1 MSYINKDTIISTAE
15 SNSLNVSHKFVYN
28 LYVDNETTIDD
39 STIIETGINNKYRY
53 IEIDIQNTRTFNNTI
68 RGANTNQT
76 LNMLN
81 LSAES
86 SNYLSALSRN
96 NFDIDKALL
105 FNKLYDYDNT
115 KSVFYNKTQSDIDA
129 SKEYYLQT
137 NNSDMNFFNIA
148 NKNNKVLLN
157 RKELN
162 AIQEKESNHTF
173 PSENELNILSNY
185 NNIVL
190 NLAERQNILQSSLS
204 KNIFSNFVSYAKG
217 NSIDAYNLT
226 KPSLNSDFNAEC
238 YKTGLLVEKYKLK
251 DDGSYEI
258 LTNYYIHTKEDYC
271 IKDEAIKYGET
282 YLYICS
288 EVFNYAVFDS
298 EQDEYYKYLVC
309 DYPFFTLPIVCKEYD
324 KPNPPD
330 VVRATYSVENDKL
343 KLFWQPP
350 SNYQGDAKGY
360 QILKRSSLE
369 EPYTVIA
376 QLEFHSANEKIER
389 IESISEDVILSMPGD
404 NQNYFIDEDFD
415 PGKVSIYAVRTLD
428 AHGLLSDYSSQIA
441 VFYKYLENYL
451 EVDLVSRVGAPLEM
465 PNLYIPRKTKLF
477 ENEEFAVTNL
487 PLYSNKKEITV
498 MLTPDYYKVKDL
510 DSDNDSDKSNLLK
523 GNYLFTL
530 FKLNNQV
537 KYEENIEIKNFFY
550 EKIVARWNY
559 ILYKTI
565 YMIIIRIN
573 RRN

>member
-39 STIIETGINNKYRY
+39 LTIIETGINNKYRY
-53 IEIDIQNTRTFNNTI
+53 IEIDIQNTRTSI
-68 RGANTNQT
+68 
-76 LNMLN
+76 LPDPII
-81 LSAES
+81 S
-86 SNYLSALSRN
+86 SFLENKSRD
-96 NFDIDKALL
+96 NFDSNQALM

-115 KSVFYNKTQSDIDA
+115 KAVFYNKTASNIDDIK
-129 SKEYYLQT
+129 SYYLQAGD
-137 NNSDMNFFNIA
+137 SVPSIFDIA
-148 NKNNKVLLN
+148 NKNNKSLLD
-157 RKELN
+157 RKSLGV
-162 AIQEKESNHTF
+162 IQEKEANHTF
-173 PSENELNILSNY
+173 PSENEDNITENY
-185 NNIVL
+185 NNVIL
-190 NLAERQNILQSSLS
+190 NLGERQNILQSSLS
-204 KNIFSNFVSYAKG
+204 ENIFSNFVSYAKG
-217 NSIDAYNLT
+217 DNIRIYTRD
-226 KPSLNSDFNAEC
+226 SLKSDSSKFNAVY
-238 YKTGLLVEKYKLK
+238 YKSGLLVEKYKLK

-258 LTNYYIHTKEDYC
+258 LTNYYIHTKEDYS

-282 YLYICS
+282 YLYVCS
-288 EVFNYAVFDS
+288 EVFDYAVFDT
-298 EQDEYYKYLVC
+298 DEDAYYKYLVC
-309 DYPFFTLPIVCKEYD
+309 DYPFFTLPIVCKEYIN
-324 KPNPPD
+324 PNPPAAL
-330 VVRATYSVENDKL
+330 RATYSVENDKL

-404 NQNYFIDEDFD
+404 NQNYFVDEDFD

-510 DSDNDSDKSNLLK
+510 DSDDDSDKSNLLK

-550 EKIVARWNY
+550 EKNS
-559 ILYKTI
+559 
-565 YMIIIRIN
+565 N
-573 RRN
+573 